1 MSDVLGRVARGEL
14 RPPEPSC
21 LPLDGAAEALTRLGR
36 RDVVG
41 KLALVP

>member
-1 MSDVLGRVARGEL
+1 MTEVLDRIARGEL
-14 RPPEPSC
+14 RPPEPTC
-21 LPLDGAAEALTRLGR
+21 LPLEQAADALTRLAG